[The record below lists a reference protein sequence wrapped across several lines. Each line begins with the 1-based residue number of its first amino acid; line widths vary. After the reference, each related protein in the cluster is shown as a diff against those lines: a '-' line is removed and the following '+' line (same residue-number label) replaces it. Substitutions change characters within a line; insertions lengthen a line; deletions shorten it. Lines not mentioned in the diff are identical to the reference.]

1 MRKRIFSWLAR
12 EFISLS
18 SEARATGSVAEQT
31 DDLFRRFEEAL
42 RESNLSL
49 DHTVRTR
56 LWGSDAEARELA
68 TGARSKILTGK
79 RKAASSS
86 YISASH
92 FDSGARVA
100 LDLLAMRPSV
110 AATDRVAVEF
120 EPARLYISQLRYDS
134 VAFVSGFTS
143 ERDRLED
150 QVTEIFADIDG
161 ALKAASTTWNRVA
174 KVSVYIS
181 RTQKLDV
188 LKNLLQKA
196 NRLELGKIE
205 FEFVD
210 GFAREKA
217 LLEIEATA
225 LMGGQL

>member
-1 MRKRIFSWLAR
+1 MRKRIFSWLGR

-18 SEARATGSVAEQT
+18 GEARATGSVAEQT
-31 DDLFRRFEEAL
+31 DDLFRRFEEEL
-42 RESNLSL
+42 RESRLSL

-56 LWGSDAEARELA
+56 MWGSDREARDLA
-68 TGARSKILTGK
+68 TAARSNILTGK

-100 LDLLAMRPSV
+100 LDLLAMRPSG
-110 AATDRVAVEF
+110 AGDDRMAVEF
-120 EPARLYISQLRYDS
+120 EPARPYIAQLRYDS

-143 ERDRLED
+143 EKDRLED
-150 QVTEIFADIDG
+150 QVSEVFADIDD
-161 ALKAASTTWNRVA
+161 ALKAASTTWNQVG
-174 KVSVYIS
+174 KVSVYLS
-181 RTQKLDV
+181 RTQKLDA
-188 LKNLLQKA
+188 LKSLLQKA

-217 LLEIEATA
+217 LVEIEATA
-225 LMGGQL
+225 LMGG